1 MTWVVT
7 KRQRFYLHDG
17 ESLLDG
23 LIRTGHDVSYQCK
36 QGYCGSCRSRVIG
49 HSLPIT
55 YPSPPMAH
63 LKDDELLPCVCQ
75 IQGVVGLDWGW
86 FWSFGLK
93 GGFVGKRVGKKA
105 ESMWPLGAK
114 QFQ

>member
-7 KRQRFYLHDG
+7 KQQRFYLHDG

-49 HSLPIT
+49 HSLPIS
-55 YPSPPMAH
+55 YPNPPMAH

-75 IQGVVGLDWGW
+75 VQGVVYLD
-86 FWSFGLK
+86 LD
-93 GGFVGKRVGKKA
+93 
-105 ESMWPLGAK
+105 
-114 QFQ
+114 